1 MLIPNLYSVI
11 KVDKIDDSNY
21 KIQIELDSTHAIFQG
36 HFPANPIMPGVC
48 MMQIIKELTEKI
60 VSKKLTLSKVNNVKF
75 VAKVNPFT
83 DPILDLELNILI
95 DNESIK
101 VKNTTFFK
109 STNALKFSGVFKS

>member
-48 MMQIIKELTEKI
+48 MMQI
-60 VSKKLTLSKVNNVKF
+60 F
-75 VAKVNPFT
+75 
-83 DPILDLELNILI
+83 
-95 DNESIK
+95 
-101 VKNTTFFK
+101 
-109 STNALKFSGVFKS
+109 